1 MTGSASRAQRAWDY
15 LAMSDREFY
24 VGAVFVYGL
33 LLVAFVL
40 IALYPLLRR

>member
-1 MTGSASRAQRAWDY
+1 MTGSVNRAPRAWGY

-24 VGAVFVYGL
+24 VGAAFVYGL

>member
-1 MTGSASRAQRAWDY
+1 
-15 LAMSDREFY
+15 MSDREFY
-24 VGAVFVYGL
+24 AGAVFVYGL